1 MNAAAVLPGY
11 ALTATLLIM
20 APGPDSLLIIRNTVR
35 GGLAGAGWISACG
48 TLSGL
53 LIWATAAALGLSV
66 LVTASRVGYAI
77 LRLAGAAYL
86 AWLGLTSL
94 RIIGRGAGPPG
105 SAGGRLPLQPETQHP
120 KPGKLY
126 VNGLAC
132 NLLNPKIGV
141 FFVAVLPGFMS
152 ARSSVTALSLA
163 LGLWFV
169 AETGIWLGTLSWL
182 ASRGARWLHGPS
194 AQRWLRYATGVAF
207 LGCAVRVAVST
218 R

>member
-1 MNAAAVLPGY
+1 VLPGF

-20 APGPDSLLIIRNTVR
+20 APGPDSVLIIRNTVR
-35 GGLAGAGWISACG
+35 GGRRAGWITACG

-77 LRLAGAAYL
+77 LRLAGAGYL

-94 RIIGRGAGPPG
+94 RLIRRGTGPG
-105 SAGGRLPLQPETQHP
+105 SNAGGRPSPQPETQHP
-120 KPGKLY
+120 KRGRLY
-126 VNGLAC
+126 VNGLAS

-141 FFVAVLPGFMS
+141 FFIAFLPGFIP
-152 ARSSVTALSLA
+152 ARSPVTALSFA

-169 AETGIWLGTLSWL
+169 VETGMWLGTLSWL
-182 ASRGARWLHGPS
+182 ASRGAQWLHRPS
-194 AQRWLRYATGVAF
+194 AQRWLEHATGLALLAF
-207 LGCAVRVAVST
+207 AVRVAVDS